1 MIDEERIKSL
11 FDNDPN
17 ILFVAAYG
25 SYSRGEA
32 AYVLGEDG
40 ISRLYNDFD
49 MVVVVKNKKLFYTRL
64 EYYQMH
70 MTQIVGGAQVDFL
83 ILDKPLSL
91 RQKSTIW
98 YNDFRF
104 TKKIFFGDLGEIESY
119 FGDLK
124 ERSIWDFDVYAM
136 FVTRSWAAGC
146 LSVKLV
152 QNPYTMFYKRYQA
165 AKLVIATVDFYLL
178 ACSKYETFLD
188 KKLSALQLIDDD
200 FAQNLAPK
208 FIAAVQVKLSP
219 AACPLSMSSIDEES
233 FDVYL
238 SDYNRAFSA
247 YLSSKTFASDT
258 MLKIFMALKYLKALV
273 LFKDKVVVDDLGNR
287 HLIASLVRAHRD
299 RGKITNYSE
308 KMAERFIES
317 QVK

>member
-1 MIDEERIKSL
+1 MIDEERIKAL
-11 FDNDPN
+11 FDNDRN

-25 SYSRGEA
+25 SYSRGEE

-49 MVVVVKNKKLFYTRL
+49 MVVVVKNKKLFITRL
-64 EYYQMH
+64 KHYQMH
-70 MTQIVGGAQVDFL
+70 MTQIVDGAQVDFL
-83 ILDKPLSL
+83 VLDKPLSFM
-91 RQKSTIW
+91 QKSTIW

-104 TKKIFFGDLGEIESY
+104 TKKIFCGDLGDMEFY

-124 ERSIWDFDVYAM
+124 ARSIWDFDVYAM

-178 ACSKYETFLD
+178 TCSKYETLLN
-188 KKLSALQLIDDD
+188 KKLSALKLIDDD
-200 FAQNLAPK
+200 FAQSLVPK

-219 AACPLSMSSIDEES
+219 ATPPLSMLSINEES
-233 FDVYL
+233 FDEYL

-258 MLKIFMALKYLKALV
+258 MLKIFMTLKYLKALFF
-273 LFKDKVVVDDLGNR
+273 FKDKVVVDVLRNR
-287 HLIASLVRAHRD
+287 NLIASLVRAHSY
-299 RGKITNYSE
+299 RGKITNYSK
-308 KMAERFIES
+308 KMAERFL
-317 QVK
+317 